1 MNNPY
6 LPKLALIKDIIEETP
21 NVRTLTIAFK
31 DQLPF
36 DPQPGQF
43 VELSLFGYGEF
54 PVSIAG
60 VVDREMGIFQTT
72 IRRMGGVTEKI
83 ADLKMNATIGIR
95 GPFGK
100 GYPLEK
106 LEGKDVVLV
115 GGGIGMASI
124 KYLAERLL
132 DSRDRYGR
140 IILLYGAASP
150 RDLLYKDNALFY
162 EPSKE
167 KLEALITVDRGDG
180 EWKGNVGLVT
190 ELLPQIN
197 PPLDISRTMVAACG
211 PSKMMKAVVD
221 RFILAGF
228 KGEQLLLSFER
239 RMQCGM
245 GICGHCMMGE
255 KRVCLDG
262 PVISFHEVKDTLEN
276 LF

>member
-21 NVRTLTIAFK
+21 NVRTLTIVFK
-31 DQLPF
+31 EKVPF

-54 PVSIAG
+54 PVSISG
-60 VVDREMGIFQTT
+60 VIDPAAGIFQITV
-72 IRRMGGVTEKI
+72 RRMGGVTEKI
-83 ADLKMNATIGIR
+83 ADLKINGTVGVR
-95 GPFGK
+95 GPFGQ

-106 LEGKDVVLV
+106 MEGRDVILV
-115 GGGIGMASI
+115 AGGIGMASL
-124 KYLAERLL
+124 KYLADRLL
-132 DSRDRYGR
+132 ESRNRYGR

-150 RDLLYKDNALFY
+150 QDLLFRYKALFY
-162 EPSKE
+162 ERGKE
-167 KLEALITVDRGDG
+167 KLEALISVDKGDG

-197 PPLDISRTMVAACG
+197 PPLDIGRSTVAACG

-221 RFILAGF
+221 RFMQEGF
-228 KGEQLLLSFER
+228 KGEQLFLSLER

-245 GICGHCMMGE
+245 GLCGHCMMGE

-262 PVISFHEVKDTLEN
+262 PVLSFHEAKDTLEN